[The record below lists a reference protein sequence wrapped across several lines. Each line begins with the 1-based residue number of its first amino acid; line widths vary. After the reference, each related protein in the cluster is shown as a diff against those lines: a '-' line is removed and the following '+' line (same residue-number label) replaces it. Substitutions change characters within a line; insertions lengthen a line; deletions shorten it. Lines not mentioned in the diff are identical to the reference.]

1 MFDPYAALG
10 VSRGATHDE
19 IKRSFRKLTQQF
31 HPDKNPGDDSAEE
44 RFKQVSQ
51 AYEVLGDED
60 KRKLYDEFG
69 DASLTQGFDAE
80 RARAYKNARSG
91 FSGFHGNAG
100 FQNYGDAQNTSFDD
114 LLSQLFGGG
123 RVSGDPFGRRA
134 GPPRGR
140 DIAGE
145 IRVSFTDSLTGV
157 TVPLRVDGAD
167 GNSKTLDV
175 HVPAGITDGGK
186 LRLRGQGNPGSPP
199 GDILLTVRVSS
210 HAYLTR
216 DGNNIRMKLPVT
228 AYEAY
233 AGAAVDVPTPTGT
246 ITLTLPAGS
255 QSGATLRV
263 RGKGV
268 QTKSPG
274 DLLVTLDVH
283 LPAPGDPELANV
295 LARLQTGYNPRA
307 GM

>member
-10 VSRGATHDE
+10 VSRDAKQDE
-19 IKRSFRKLTQQF
+19 IKRSFRKLTQEF

-51 AYEVLGDED
+51 AYDVLGDEE

-69 DASLTQGFDAE
+69 EASLTQGFDVE
-80 RARAYKNARSG
+80 RARAYKNARGG
-91 FSGFHGNAG
+91 FNGFHGNTG
-100 FQNYGDAQNTSFDD
+100 FQDFGDAQNTSFDD

-140 DIAGE
+140 NIAGE
-145 IRVSFTDSLTGV
+145 IQVSFTDSLTGV
-157 TVPLRVDGAD
+157 TVPLRIDGGD
-167 GNSKTLDV
+167 GSSKTLDV
-175 HVPAGITDGGK
+175 RVPAGITDGGK

-199 GDILLTVRVSS
+199 GDILLTVRVSTHS
-210 HAYLTR
+210 YLTR

-228 AYEAY
+228 ALEAY

-255 QSGATLRV
+255 QNGATLRV

-268 QTKSPG
+268 QGKTPG
-274 DLLVTLDVH
+274 DLLVTLEVQ
-283 LPAPGDPELANV
+283 LPAAGDQELINV
-295 LARLQTGYNPRA
+295 LARLQSGHNPRA